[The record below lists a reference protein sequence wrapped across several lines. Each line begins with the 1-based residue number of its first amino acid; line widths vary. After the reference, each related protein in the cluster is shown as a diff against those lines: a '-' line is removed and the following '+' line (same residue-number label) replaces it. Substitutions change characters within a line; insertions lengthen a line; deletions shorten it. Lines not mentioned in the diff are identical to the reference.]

1 MMKKNIMHLIDF
13 VKVDAL
19 LEGFNKSTGFVTAI
33 LDLDGNIL
41 SKSGWRQICTEFHR
55 SNTATSERCKISDTI
70 LAGKMA
76 EGEKY
81 HFYKCLNGLI
91 DVAVPI
97 IINGEHIANL
107 FSGQFFFEKPDLS
120 FFKNQAEKYG
130 FDENQY
136 LDALSKIPIVSEEK
150 VKAAMD
156 FLLAMTLLI
165 SDLASQKAEQVEL
178 NKQISESKNKFESV
192 FVAANA
198 GKSITLPTGEIN
210 VNQAFCD
217 MLGYSR
223 EELQHKKWQDIT
235 PKDEIPIIQA
245 FLEALLKGEKESARF
260 EKRYISKK
268 GNYIWTDVSV
278 SIQRNE
284 NGEPLYFITTVIDIT
299 ERKQSERLL
308 QEKNEEIAAQN
319 EEMAVQNEELN
330 QANKELIEAKQ
341 KTEESE
347 INLQLKNEEYEAINE
362 ELLQTNNE
370 LQKAIEKIEESE
382 EKTRYILKHNPNA
395 IAVFDNQMNLLIVS
409 DRFLED
415 YDVKDKNIIGKNHYE
430 VFPEMPEKWRNAH
443 EKALQGEVLSNDDD
457 YFIRPDGSITYS
469 RWECRPWYHS
479 DKSIGGMIAYTEVIT
494 ERKLAELALKEN
506 ERNLKLVNKE
516 LEIFKA
522 IADNAVYGK
531 AIADLKGNIIYIN
544 QFFANIHGYTPEE
557 LSGQNLSLF
566 HNQKQ
571 LEEVG
576 SLNENMIKAGY
587 FPPTEVWHVNREGTE
602 FPMLM
607 SGTLINDE
615 TGNPLYLAASAIDIT
630 DRKQAERVIQ
640 EKSEEIAAQNEE
652 MAVQN
657 EELNQANRELIEAK
671 EKIEASEQHFRSLIE
686 NAPDGVVIL
695 DESGKFTYVSPN
707 AARLF
712 GYDEKQ
718 VIGHSGDEYTHP
730 DDLPMVYKA
739 LETIMIDPTQKPTL
753 NYRFKRKDGEY
764 RWIETTFTNLLADKA
779 IRGIILNFTDVTERR
794 QLFEQLLI
802 AKQEAEVSE
811 EKYRAM
817 YDNAPLSYQS
827 LDENGCFIDINP
839 MWSKTLGYERDEV
852 IGKWYGDFLHPDFV
866 EHFRINFPAF
876 KKRGYVSDVQFKLRR
891 KDNTYIYV
899 SFEGCVGYTP
909 EGKFRQTYCVFK
921 DITEQKALENALI
934 KAKEKAER
942 NEIELIKAQEIAH
955 LGSWYLDVETNEV
968 VWTKELYKMYGFD
981 PALPPPPY
989 TEHMKLFTP
998 ESWEILSTSL
1008 AKTSESGIP
1017 YELELKTV
1025 KKDGTN
1031 GWMWVRG
1038 EAVKDR
1044 NNTIIGLWGAAQDI
1058 SLRKQDEEELRKA
1071 KEKAEESALIFR
1083 QLFEASSD
1091 PILLIDKAGV
1101 FVECNQ
1107 ATLDLLKLTREQFL
1121 FKPPVSISPVFQPN
1135 GRKSDEAA
1143 HEMIDLAYQKG
1154 LHRFDWTHVNADGI
1168 KFIVEV
1174 SLMPVVIK
1182 GETVLHTTW
1191 RDITERKQIEI
1202 MLQEQNEE
1210 IVVQNEELNQTNQEL
1225 IEAKEKAEENQ
1236 LHFETIF
1243 AKSPV
1248 SIMIHDIDTGEII
1261 NANNTAYTSYG
1272 FDSLEALQQNDFW
1285 MEPPYSM
1292 EDAKEWIQ
1300 KAAREDIQAFEWKSR
1315 KVTGEIFWELVTLRT
1330 LVIDGVERILS
1341 TAVDIT
1347 DQKQKEIK
1355 EEVLFQIAKAS
1366 LVSENTETLVAS
1378 IKTLLNKLIDTT
1390 NFYIAFYDKAND
1402 MLSTPFEA
1410 DEKDQIET
1418 WRANKSVTGLVIK
1431 KGETLLLKKSAILA
1445 LIKSGEIDQVGTL
1458 SEVWLGVPLFSGSDI
1473 IGVLA
1478 VQDYH
1483 NPDAYDDGSKE
1494 ILKFVSSQ
1502 ISMGIQRKKFIQDLL
1517 AAKEKAEESDRL
1529 KSAFLANMSHE
1540 IRTPMN
1546 GILGFAELL
1555 NEPDLTGTEQQ
1566 KCIDMIGKSG
1576 KRMLNIIND
1585 IIDISKIESGLMA
1598 ADIKEAMINEQ
1609 TEYIYTFFKPEVEAK
1624 GIKFSLKNTLPQKEA
1639 IIKTDREKLY
1649 AILTNL
1655 VKNAIKYTKEGAI
1668 EFGYHLKKY
1677 NESVELEFYV
1687 KDTGIGIPK
1696 DRQEAIF
1703 ERFIQADIADKM
1715 AYQGAGLG
1723 LAITKAYI
1731 EMLGGRIWVESEEGK
1746 GSTFYFTLPF
1756 TTVSAVET
1764 TADKELLPDSNT
1776 DNVRKLKILI
1786 AEDDEVSEMVISSFI
1801 KSFIK
1806 KVLKAKTGVE
1816 AVEICRENPDID
1828 LVLMDIR
1835 MPEMSGYEATNQIR
1849 QFNKEVVIIAQT
1861 AYGLTGESE
1870 KAIKAG
1876 CTDYIAKPINKNE
1889 LVEMLQKYFGK

>member
-576 SLNENMIKAGY
+576 SLNENIIKAGY

-630 DRKQAERVIQ
+630 DRMQAERVIQ

-852 IGKWYGDFLHPDFV
+852 IGKWYGDFLHPDYV

-909 EGKFRQTYCVFK
+909 EGKFRQTYCVFT

-934 KAKEKAER
+934 KAKEKAE
-942 NEIELIKAQEIAH
+942 
-955 LGSWYLDVETNEV
+955 
-968 VWTKELYKMYGFD
+968 
-981 PALPPPPY
+981 
-989 TEHMKLFTP
+989 
-998 ESWEILSTSL
+998 ESE
-1008 AKTSESGIP
+1008 
-1017 YELELKTV
+1017 
-1025 KKDGTN
+1025 
-1031 GWMWVRG
+1031 
-1038 EAVKDR
+1038 
-1044 NNTIIGLWGAAQDI
+1044 
-1058 SLRKQDEEELRKA
+1058 
-1071 KEKAEESALIFR
+1071 LIFR
-1083 QLFEASSD
+1083 KLFEASSD
-1091 PILLIDKAGV
+1091 PILLIDKTGV

-1624 GIKFSLKNTLPQKEA
+1624 GIKFSFKNTLPQKEA

-1723 LAITKAYI
+1723 LAITKAYL

-1746 GSTFYFTLPF
+1746 GSTFYFTLPYTTF
-1756 TTVSAVET
+1756 TAVEK

-1801 KSFIK
+1801 KSFVK

-1816 AVEICRENPDID
+1816 AVEVCRENPDID

-1835 MPEMSGYEATNQIR
+1835 MPEMNGYEATNQIR

-1889 LVEMLQKYFGK
+1889 LLEKLQKYFGK